1 VTPNIRTAHF
11 LAGRLPFYYGWVIVG
26 CAMCGAYV
34 KQGGAVG
41 TLSVFVSPMTEE
53 LGWSRTEISGAVSL
67 GGILAALS
75 APMVGTL
82 ADRRGSGFILVAS
95 ALLLG
100 AAALFLSLTETLIW
114 FYAAFCIARMTF
126 AGPFDIGTT
135 SVVAKWFVHSRARA
149 MSYVN
154 VVSSVSLATMP
165 IIAHAAMQGSDWRAG
180 WIAIAAVVLT
190 IGVLPNL
197 VLMVRQP
204 EDIGMLPDRAAAPPQ
219 TSGGNAAA
227 PLPPAAPEF
236 TRKQALRTPAL
247 WLIMGYT
254 AMIFPVQAG
263 ISLHQVPH
271 LIQRGLS
278 PLVAVSAV
286 SLFAI
291 ISAVA
296 SLGFGYFDRRVSSRM
311 GLFVAA
317 VFMSASAV
325 ILIGVTEA
333 WHAYASMLLF
343 GAGIGGI
350 MTLTPVILADY
361 FGRNNYGAIRGI
373 ALPVQVLFQATGPLV
388 AGALYDWKGVYTYS
402 LVLFAGCGLLAAVLI
417 LFTRPPRLPDIPHT
431 AGTQR

>member
-1 VTPNIRTAHF
+1 
-11 LAGRLPFYYGWVIVG
+11 
-26 CAMCGAYV
+26 
-34 KQGGAVG
+34 
-41 TLSVFVSPMTEE
+41 
-53 LGWSRTEISGAVSL
+53 
-67 GGILAALS
+67 
-75 APMVGTL
+75 
-82 ADRRGSGFILVAS
+82 
-95 ALLLG
+95 
-100 AAALFLSLTETLIW
+100 
-114 FYAAFCIARMTF
+114 
-126 AGPFDIGTT
+126 
-135 SVVAKWFVHSRARA
+135 
-149 MSYVN
+149 
-154 VVSSVSLATMP
+154 
-165 IIAHAAMQGSDWRAG
+165 
-180 WIAIAAVVLT
+180 
-190 IGVLPNL
+190 
-197 VLMVRQP
+197 
-204 EDIGMLPDRAAAPPQ
+204 MLPDRAAAPPQ